1 MPVCLKERN
10 RTKKQQ
16 GWEEL
21 LVATSKHHVTWKR
34 RTWIFLSFG
43 GGQECW
49 NPIPYLCFFV
59 WSFAEFGLLTL
70 SSLSSSSP
78 NKRVK
83 RFGKLWQENMLI
95 ILRIGWCFFFCMH
108 ASRFVFL
115 DRLITYDT
123 KVLQLESHCM
133 FKWFHAFAIE
143 QKGFF
148 FSCER
153 SNSIFRTFDG
163 PF

>member
-34 RTWIFLSFG
+34 RTWIFLACFG
-43 GGQECW
+43 GRQECW

-95 ILRIGWCFFFCMH
+95 ILRIGWCFFLHACISFCIFGQVDYIRH
-108 ASRFVFL
+108 KS
-115 DRLITYDT
+115 
-123 KVLQLESHCM
+123 
-133 FKWFHAFAIE
+133 FAARVTLHVQVIPCICNRA
-143 QKGFF
+143 KGFLLLVREIKF
-148 FSCER
+148 HL
-153 SNSIFRTFDG
+153 
-163 PF
+163 